1 MGAEKQQWADE
12 SLRITH
18 MHAAFCLEPNIQQAP
33 RFYCYVASAPRSRKM
48 PTKPVAS
55 LLLFAATDFRS
66 HGLTRKKKINP
77 SACKFCYVYTW
88 TPREVLLGFVDF
100 SKLSW
105 APATLL

>member
-33 RFYCYVASAPRSRKM
+33 RFYCYIASGPRSRKM

-66 HGLTRKKKINP
+66 HGLTRKKK
-77 SACKFCYVYTW
+77 
-88 TPREVLLGFVDF
+88 
-100 SKLSW
+100 
-105 APATLL
+105 